1 MLETAVA
8 LTDYLVAAECA
19 ALAALLLREK
29 NSGARTS
36 FLLMFGS
43 VGIAAATGGTVHGF
57 FGDETSAG
65 YQALWVATLL
75 CFGVM
80 TLAGW
85 RIGAALLLPPTV
97 WAKRAEKIALAAFGI
112 YAVVVIAGAREFM
125 VAVVNYLPAV
135 VFMLAGF
142 VKLYRQTKAAP
153 VMAGIA
159 GLLLTFAASGIQ
171 QAKIGVASWL
181 DHNTLYH
188 LLQFVSLYLIFCAGR
203 YVSRKTV

>member
-19 ALAALLLREK
+19 ALSALLLREK
-29 NSGARTS
+29 KSGLRTS

-43 VGIAAATGGTVHGF
+43 IGIAAATGGTVHGF
-57 FGDETSAG
+57 FGDEASAG
-65 YQALWVATLL
+65 YQTLWVATLL

-85 RIGAALLLPPTV
+85 RIGAALLLPPI
-97 WAKRAEKIALAAFGI
+97 WAKRVEKIALAAFGI

-125 VAVVNYLPAV
+125 TAVVNYLPAV
-135 VFMLAGF
+135 LFMLIGL
-142 VKLYRQTKAAP
+142 VQTYRKTKAPP

-159 GLLLTFAASGIQ
+159 GLLLTFVASGIQ
-171 QAKIGVASWL
+171 QAQIGVASWL

-188 LLQFVSLYLIFCAGR
+188 LIQFAALYLIYCAGR
-203 YVSRKTV
+203 YVTRT